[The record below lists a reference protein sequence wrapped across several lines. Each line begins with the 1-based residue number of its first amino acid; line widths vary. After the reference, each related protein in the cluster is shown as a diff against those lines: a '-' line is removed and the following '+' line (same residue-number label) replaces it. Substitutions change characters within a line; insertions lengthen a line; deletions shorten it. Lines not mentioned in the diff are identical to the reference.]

1 MAFSKGFDFR
11 SSIAYVSDPTNC
23 TYEAHDAPDT
33 YPTTRNGVT
42 FGWVTTTV
50 QDGRDRDNT
59 AGNEKVA
66 GINFTST
73 GAVYTFQVDLPAS
86 GDYNIYLG
94 VGDVFSS
101 GSVGQVLIK
110 DGSTTLIT
118 ISHNATNRI
127 YDANDTAFT
136 TLAGWVSGQTPQKV
150 TFSGSTLSLLLS
162 IGSDTIGAIAHLFVD
177 QVAAGG
183 DLSAFP
189 GEPQT
194 GSSKIQGGLR

>member
-1 MAFSKGFDFR
+1 MSFSKGFDFR
-11 SSIAYVSDPTNC
+11 TSIAYVTDPTNC

-42 FGWVTTTV
+42 FGWVTTTIE
-50 QDGRDRDNT
+50 DSRDRDNT

-66 GINFTST
+66 GVAFTSSAT
-73 GAVYTFQVDLPAS
+73 YTFQVDLPAS
-86 GDYNIYLG
+86 GIYNISLG
-94 VGDVFSS
+94 VGDVTSS
-101 GSVGQVLIK
+101 GAVGQVLIK
-110 DGSTTLIT
+110 DGGTTLIT
-118 ISHNATNRI
+118 IAHNGTTRI

-136 TLAGWVSGQTPQKV
+136 TLAGWVSGQASKQV
-150 TFSGSTLSLLLS
+150 TFTGTTLSLILS
-162 IGSDTIGAIAHLFVD
+162 PGGDAFGMIAHLFVD
-177 QVAAGG
+177 QAAAVG